1 MKKIIFS
8 RPLKDCLRYPRLR
21 LRRSGLFLIF
31 CMILF
36 SGIVFGA
43 VSGGEAD
50 KEMMNRL
57 DIILLTNFDQRCSQ
71 GMISAFVSSFASS
84 MIFLT
89 AVFLLGLSL
98 WGEIAGIVPF
108 FKGYG
113 YGLSVGYLYGAYG
126 LKGIAYNILV
136 ILPGIFISSLA
147 ITAASLIAV
156 KNSVSMVSLFRR
168 CPVKDDPH
176 EQMKRYMISML
187 WCLFACAVSA
197 AADMLF
203 SLCFSWIFDF

>member
-89 AVFLLGLSL
+89 AVFLLTS
-98 WGEIAGIVPF
+98 
-108 FKGYG
+108 
-113 YGLSVGYLYGAYG
+113 
-126 LKGIAYNILV
+126 N
-136 ILPGIFISSLA
+136 
-147 ITAASLIAV
+147 
-156 KNSVSMVSLFRR
+156 R
-168 CPVKDDPH
+168 
-176 EQMKRYMISML
+176 
-187 WCLFACAVSA
+187 
-197 AADMLF
+197 
-203 SLCFSWIFDF
+203 